1 MENSAH
7 QLRAELEA
15 SANATQNCPTCREL
29 QPGDEYDEL
38 NIISNQSLRDDCG
51 YCHVLKSAINSLAD
65 RPTTQIF
72 VHSKEGEPIG
82 VEYFTEKKSDS
93 ENSYTSKAGFIIY
106 SHDKSR
112 LVPGL
117 GILSWKPL
125 TYPHSFHCPSSQMIQ
140 ESYKHDTVISIVLN
154 SIGHVT
160 EYRGYVLNAC
170 HVPYT

>member
-15 SANATQNCPTCREL
+15 SANATQNRPTCREL

-106 SHDKSR
+106 SHDKVDN
-112 LVPGL
+112 L
-117 GILSWKPL
+117 
-125 TYPHSFHCPSSQMIQ
+125 FHQY
-140 ESYKHDTVISIVLN
+140 EYLVISIVLN

>member
-72 VHSKEGEPIG
+72 VHSKEGELIG

-106 SHDKSR
+106 SHDKVDN
-112 LVPGL
+112 L
-117 GILSWKPL
+117 
-125 TYPHSFHCPSSQMIQ
+125 FHQY
-140 ESYKHDTVISIVLN
+140 EYLVISIVLN